1 MQPTERPETLAVLTE
16 WAAERHGKLPA
27 LRFKS
32 GEGASGG
39 GAWEEVSYE
48 QLRDR
53 VRDVGQELL
62 ALGVRPDDRVAI
74 LAETRPE
81 WTYAHFAVFAAG
93 AVVVPVY
100 PTAGDEEV
108 EWVIGDSDT
117 SVVICENATQ
127 AAKIERLRPGLPG
140 VRHVL
145 LMTDRELGADGEEG
159 TEHVQGAGGERRGG
173 GGPRAD
179 GGQGG
184 DGGQGAGGG
193 PRADGVQGAGGE
205 PRTDGELRTDG
216 EPRAGGGQGGG
227 GGQGAGGEACAD
239 GVQGGDCGPR
249 TDGGQGGD
257 GGQGAGG
264 GPRADGGPRAGGG
277 QGGGGEACADGVQ
290 GGDCGP
296 RADGG
301 PRGDRQQAAAR
312 EPHTDGEQGN
322 GPYQRTGP
330 DQPAGPVSPDALL
343 ARADARA
350 PADQPDLLLART
362 GARAP
367 ADQPDALLARAG
379 ARTPADLATI
389 IYTSGTTGLPK
400 GCLLTHGNLGAVQSA
415 TLPLIQG
422 GPGDSTYLYLP
433 LAHLLAQLI
442 EFTTLIEGGELCFF
456 GGKIEN
462 VVAELAEARP
472 THLPSVPRLF
482 EKVYSVVLSLAEAQD
497 GGRERFE
504 DAVRI
509 GVLAAD
515 GVLPPELREAYEA
528 ADKALY
534 GLVRQALGGRVR
546 WALSGGA
553 PIAPHVID
561 FLRACGIAVY
571 EGYGMTESAG
581 VISLNHPGA
590 VRYGTVGRPVEGCE
604 VRIADD
610 GEVLA
615 RGEMVFPGYH
625 ADPASTRDALD
636 GDGWLHTGDLGA
648 VDADGYLSIT
658 GRKKDL
664 IITSGGKNLTPSLSE
679 LAVQRSRFV
688 SRAVMVGDK
697 RPYPVA
703 LITLDAEEI
712 SGWAEREG
720 EELTWST
727 LSRDPRVRALVQEAV
742 DAANATVSRP
752 AAIRDFAVL
761 DEDFTVEGGL
771 LTPSLKVRR
780 RAVAERYAGVIEGLY
795 EKGGLRATTLP
806 QDATAP

>member
-16 WAAERHGKLPA
+16 WAADRHGKLPA

-32 GEGASGG
+32 GG
-39 GAWEEVSYE
+39 GAWEEVSYD
-48 QLRDR
+48 QLRAR
-53 VRDVGQELL
+53 VGNFGQELL
-62 ALGVRPDDRVAI
+62 AIGVSPDDRVAI

-81 WTYAHFAVFAAG
+81 WTYAHFATFAAG

-108 EWVIGDSDT
+108 EWVIGDSGA
-117 SVVICENATQ
+117 SVVICENAPQ
-127 AAKIERLRPGLPG
+127 AAKIERLRGRLPG

-145 LMTDRELGADGEEG
+145 QMTDVVAD
-159 TEHVQGAGGERRGG
+159 
-173 GGPRAD
+173 
-179 GGQGG
+179 
-184 DGGQGAGGG
+184 
-193 PRADGVQGAGGE
+193 
-205 PRTDGELRTDG
+205 
-216 EPRAGGGQGGG
+216 
-227 GGQGAGGEACAD
+227 
-239 GVQGGDCGPR
+239 
-249 TDGGQGGD
+249 
-257 GGQGAGG
+257 
-264 GPRADGGPRAGGG
+264 
-277 QGGGGEACADGVQ
+277 
-290 GGDCGP
+290 
-296 RADGG
+296 
-301 PRGDRQQAAAR
+301 R
-312 EPHTDGEQGN
+312 EPHPEQA
-322 GPYQRTGP
+322 Y
-330 DQPAGPVSPDALL
+330 ADALL
-343 ARADARA
+343 ERAR
-350 PADQPDLLLART
+350 
-362 GARAP
+362 
-367 ADQPDALLARAG
+367 

-400 GCLLTHGNLGAVQSA
+400 GCLLTHANLGAVQSA
-415 TLPLIQG
+415 TLPLIEG

-442 EFTTLIEGGELCFF
+442 EFTTLVQGGELCFF
-456 GGKIEN
+456 GGKIEEI
-462 VVAELAEARP
+462 VGELAEARP

-482 EKVYSVVLSLAEAQD
+482 EKVYSVVLSLAESQE
-497 GGRERFE
+497 GGRERFDE
-504 DAVRI
+504 AVRI

-515 GVLPPELREAYEA
+515 GVLPPELQDAYEA

-546 WALSGGA
+546 WALTGGA

-561 FLRACGIAVY
+561 FLRACGIAFF

-610 GEVLA
+610 GEILA

-625 ADPASTRDALD
+625 AAPAATRDALD
-636 GDGWLHTGDLGA
+636 GEGWLHTGDLGA
-648 VDADGYLSIT
+648 VDADGYLTIT

-664 IITSGGKNLTPSLSE
+664 IITSGGKNLTPSHFE

-703 LITLDAEEI
+703 LITVDAEEI
-712 SGWAEREG
+712 GGWAGREG
-720 EELTWST
+720 VELTEP
-727 LSRDPRVRALVQEAV
+727 LSRDPRVRALVQEVV
-742 DAANATVSRP
+742 DEANAAVSRP
-752 AAIRDFAVL
+752 ARIREFALL

-780 RAVAERYAGVIEGLY
+780 RAVTERYGDVVDALY
-795 EKGGLRATTLP
+795 GKGGPGATP
-806 QDATAP
+806 PRPDAAAP

>member
-16 WAAERHGKLPA
+16 WAADRHGKLPA

-32 GEGASGG
+32 GG
-39 GAWEEVSYE
+39 GAWEEVSYD
-48 QLRDR
+48 QLRAR
-53 VRDVGQELL
+53 VRDVGTRLL
-62 ALGVRPDDRVAI
+62 TLGVRPDDRVAI

-108 EWVIGDSDT
+108 EWVVRDSDA
-117 SVVICENATQ
+117 SVVICENAAQ
-127 AAKIERLRPGLPG
+127 ATKIERLRPGLPG

-145 LMTDRELGADGEEG
+145 LMAEEENGSERSREP
-159 TEHVQGAGGERRGG
+159 GGFERGG
-173 GGPRAD
+173 FERGGSER
-179 GGQGG
+179 GGSEGG
-184 DGGQGAGGG
+184 VSEGGVSERGASE
-193 PRADGVQGAGGE
+193 PGASERNASE
-205 PRTDGELRTDG
+205 PN
-216 EPRAGGGQGGG
+216 A
-227 GGQGAGGEACAD
+227 
-239 GVQGGDCGPR
+239 
-249 TDGGQGGD
+249 
-257 GGQGAGG
+257 
-264 GPRADGGPRAGGG
+264 
-277 QGGGGEACADGVQ
+277 
-290 GGDCGP
+290 
-296 RADGG
+296 
-301 PRGDRQQAAAR
+301 
-312 EPHTDGEQGN
+312 
-322 GPYQRTGP
+322 Y
-330 DQPAGPVSPDALL
+330 DALL
-343 ARADARA
+343 ERARGRA
-350 PADQPDLLLART
+350 
-362 GARAP
+362 
-367 ADQPDALLARAG
+367 
-379 ARTPADLATI
+379 PADLATI

-415 TLPLIQG
+415 TLPLIES

-462 VVAELAEARP
+462 VVAELAEAKP

-482 EKVYSVVLSLAEAQD
+482 EKVYSVVLSLAESRD

-504 DAVRI
+504 EAIRI

-515 GVLPPELREAYEA
+515 GALPPDLQDAYDE

-546 WALSGGA
+546 WALTGGA
-553 PIAPHVID
+553 PIAPHVVD
-561 FLRACGIAVY
+561 FLRACRIAVY

-581 VISLNHPGA
+581 VISLNHPDA

-625 ADPASTRDALD
+625 GNPAATRDAVD
-636 GDGWLHTGDLGA
+636 DEGWLHTGDLGA
-648 VDADGYLSIT
+648 LDADGYLSIT

-679 LAVQRSRFV
+679 LAVQQSRFV

-703 LITLDAEEI
+703 LITLDAEEVG
-712 SGWAEREG
+712 GWAAREG
-720 EELTWST
+720 VQLAGPPSQ
-727 LSRDPRVRALVQEAV
+727 DPRVRALVQEVV
-742 DAANATVSRP
+742 DAANATVSHP
-752 AAIRDFAVL
+752 ARIRDFALL
-761 DEDFTVEGGL
+761 DEDFTVESGL

-780 RAVAERYAGVIEGLY
+780 HAVTERYAGVVEELY
-795 EKGGLRATTLP
+795 GRNVARQAQPAGTPPEPAATQP
-806 QDATAP
+806 PPAAAAP

>member
-16 WAAERHGKLPA
+16 WAADRHGKQPA

-32 GEGASGG
+32 GGG
-39 GAWEEVSYE
+39 GWEEVSYE
-48 QLRDR
+48 QLRTR
-53 VRDVGQELL
+53 VRDVGSELI

-108 EWVIGDSDT
+108 EWVIGDSGT
-117 SVVICENATQ
+117 SVVICENTAQ
-127 AAKIERLRPGLPG
+127 AAKIERLRPRLPG

-145 LMTDRELGADGEEG
+145 LMTEFAVGERVADG
-159 TEHVQGAGGERRGG
+159 Q
-173 GGPRAD
+173 RA
-179 GGQGG
+179 
-184 DGGQGAGGG
+184 
-193 PRADGVQGAGGE
+193 PE
-205 PRTDGELRTDG
+205 PT
-216 EPRAGGGQGGG
+216 A
-227 GGQGAGGEACAD
+227 
-239 GVQGGDCGPR
+239 
-249 TDGGQGGD
+249 
-257 GGQGAGG
+257 
-264 GPRADGGPRAGGG
+264 
-277 QGGGGEACADGVQ
+277 
-290 GGDCGP
+290 
-296 RADGG
+296 
-301 PRGDRQQAAAR
+301 
-312 EPHTDGEQGN
+312 
-322 GPYQRTGP
+322 
-330 DQPAGPVSPDALL
+330 PDALL
-343 ARADARA
+343 D
-350 PADQPDLLLART
+350 
-362 GARAP
+362 
-367 ADQPDALLARAG
+367 RAG

-442 EFTTLIEGGELCFF
+442 EFTTLIQGGELCFF
-456 GGKIEN
+456 GGKIED
-462 VVAELAEARP
+462 VVGELAEARP

-482 EKVYSVVLSLAEAQD
+482 EKVYSVVLSLAESQE

-504 DAVRI
+504 EAVRI

-515 GVLPPELREAYEA
+515 GALPPALQDAYEA

-546 WALSGGA
+546 WALTGGA

-604 VRIADD
+604 VRIAED
-610 GEVLA
+610 GEILA

-625 ADPASTRDALD
+625 ADADATRDALD
-636 GDGWLHTGDLGA
+636 EEGWLHTGDLGA
-648 VDADGYLSIT
+648 VDAEGYLSVT

-703 LITLDAEEI
+703 LITLDAEEVTA
-712 SGWAEREG
+712 WAGREG
-720 EELTWST
+720 VTLTDPP
-727 LSRDPRVRALVQEAV
+727 SRDPRVRALVQEVV
-742 DAANATVSRP
+742 DEVNAGVSHP
-752 AAIRDFAVL
+752 ARIRDFALL
-761 DEDFTVEGGL
+761 DEDFTVEDGL

-780 RAVAERYAGVIEGLY
+780 RAVTERYAGVVEELY
-795 EKGGLRATTLP
+795 EKADSTGPAAARR
-806 QDATAP
+806 

>member
-16 WAAERHGKLPA
+16 WAADHHGKLPA
-27 LRFKS
+27 LRFK
-32 GEGASGG
+32 SGG

-48 QLRDR
+48 QLRER
-53 VRDVGQELL
+53 VRDCGRELL
-62 ALGVRPDDRVAI
+62 ALDVRPDDRVAI

-81 WTYAHFAVFAAG
+81 WTYAHFATFAAG

-108 EWVIGDSDT
+108 EWVIGDSGA
-117 SVVICENATQ
+117 SVVICENAEQ
-127 AAKIERLRPGLPG
+127 AAKIERLRPRLEG

-145 LMTDRELGADGEEG
+145 LMTE
-159 TEHVQGAGGERRGG
+159 GER
-173 GGPRAD
+173 PT
-179 GGQGG
+179 
-184 DGGQGAGGG
+184 
-193 PRADGVQGAGGE
+193 E
-205 PRTDGELRTDG
+205 PA
-216 EPRAGGGQGGG
+216 P
-227 GGQGAGGEACAD
+227 
-239 GVQGGDCGPR
+239 
-249 TDGGQGGD
+249 
-257 GGQGAGG
+257 
-264 GPRADGGPRAGGG
+264 
-277 QGGGGEACADGVQ
+277 
-290 GGDCGP
+290 
-296 RADGG
+296 
-301 PRGDRQQAAAR
+301 
-312 EPHTDGEQGN
+312 
-322 GPYQRTGP
+322 
-330 DQPAGPVSPDALL
+330 PDALL
-343 ARADARA
+343 DR
-350 PADQPDLLLART
+350 ART
-362 GARAP
+362 
-367 ADQPDALLARAG
+367 
-379 ARTPADLATI
+379 RTPADLATI

-442 EFTTLIEGGELCFF
+442 EFTTLIQGGELCFF

-482 EKVYSVVLSLAEAQD
+482 EKVYSVVLSLAESQE

-504 DAVRI
+504 EAVRI

-515 GVLPPELREAYEA
+515 GALPPSLQDAYEA

-546 WALSGGA
+546 WALTGGA
-553 PIAPHVID
+553 PIAPHVVD

-590 VRYGTVGRPVEGCE
+590 VRYGTVGRPVAGCE
-604 VRIADD
+604 VRIAED

-625 ADPASTRDALD
+625 ADPAATADALD
-636 GDGWLHTGDLGA
+636 AEGWLHTGDLGA

-679 LAVQRSRFV
+679 LAIQRSRFV

-703 LITLDAEEI
+703 LITLDAEEVAA
-712 SGWAEREG
+712 WAEREG
-720 EELTWST
+720 VTLTEP
-727 LSRDPRVRALVQEAV
+727 LARDPRVRALVQEAV
-742 DAANATVSRP
+742 DEANATVSHP
-752 AAIRDFAVL
+752 ARIREFALL
-761 DEDFTVEGGL
+761 DADFTVEDGL

-780 RAVAERYAGVIEGLY
+780 RAVTERYAGVVEGLY
-795 EKGGLRATTLP
+795 GTGRPAATTP
-806 QDATAP
+806 PPGATTP